1 MAPSMK
7 RIPKRA
13 NLTIRLDPLARTA
26 LQQLALRERST
37 QTAVLERLILAAVQD
52 PDGYYL
58 RSAAINSFTAAA
70 LARVVLGVVAAD
82 HPELTAALGVVDGVS
97 RGLFGDLPAPPGDEL
112 GPDESHPRVEAILD
126 AFSLL
131 DRTE

>member
-1 MAPSMK
+1 MSALNSPP
-7 RIPKRA
+7 RRA
-13 NLTIRLDPLARTA
+13 NLVARISPAAKAALETLAG
-26 LQQLALRERST
+26 RSG
-37 QTAVLERLILAAVQD
+37 QSQAAVVERLIIRAMED

-82 HPELTAALGVVDGVS
+82 HPQLAAALGVVDGVS
-97 RGLFGDLPAPPGDEL
+97 RGLFGDLPAPPGEVL
-112 GPDESHPRVEAILD
+112 SPDEPHPRVEAILD

-131 DRTE
+131 DPTE

>member
-1 MAPSMK
+1 VVKSTKKAPK
-7 RIPKRA
+7 TA

-26 LQQLALRERST
+26 LRKLAIRERST
-37 QTAVLERLILAAVQD
+37 QTAVLERLVMAALEN

-82 HPELTAALGVVDGVS
+82 YPQLSAALGVVDGLS
-97 RGLFGDLPAPPGDEL
+97 RGLFGDLPAPPKEARGIDE
-112 GPDESHPRVEAILD
+112 PDERVESVLSAYG
-126 AFSLL
+126 LL
-131 DRTE
+131 DSPR